1 MVYGGKPST
10 GCQNCRKRRIKCDET
25 RPHCKACIRTGRS
38 CPGYPHPLDVV
49 LRDQVAFHRKK
60 RDTSSHSTSAVSTP
74 VETASTQSSPAVI
87 TLNDAFFSDGCSNNA
102 SPPSGPPLLLHTQ
115 EAVVPRGLFLSTDD
129 TVTSMFFNSFIYSP
143 RDPLI
148 LQGFMDILPDV
159 FFYAQPESPLY
170 LGTLAVSFFSVSAW
184 TGNRVF
190 LQSAEQLFVK
200 ALAKTRKALQGDISR
215 NVDDILMAILLLS
228 TYEEFCAMKEG
239 RYPTRTHLRGAV
251 ALVNS
256 KSPAQRSS
264 IISLTLESAVQVQLV
279 CLFPIDFTQLTCQVK
294 SSKGLPYPTMPAPS
308 GWPLSPVA
316 PQSAT
321 LQLGMAT
328 SELASLRQAWD
339 QFNYEGAYPM
349 KETQELLGRALRL
362 DATLEAWTYALPTH
376 WKPVPATSIPQS
388 VRQAGMYKNRC
399 DCYTDLWVAGT
410 WNFYRDS
417 RIVVQNIIRC
427 CLELLPGSPP
437 ERIQATKDM
446 TYKLALDICGSVPYI
461 LGSQTMSVHVG
472 QQKIEYPEA
481 DGRRGT
487 AAHHQTAA
495 LIGGWTVSCHLSNL
509 QLFCGSEEMIAWLGE
524 QKERVLRIYTFGR
537 EA

>member
-25 RPHCKACIRTGRS
+25 RPHCKACVRTGRS

-49 LRDQVAFHRKK
+49 LRDQVAFRRKK
-60 RDTSSHSTSAVSTP
+60 RDTSSAVSTP
-74 VETASTQSSPAVI
+74 GAVSNQSSPAVVAS
-87 TLNDAFFSDGCSNNA
+87 NDALSNSSSNA
-102 SPPSGPPLLLHTQ
+102 SSPSGPLLPAQ
-115 EAVVPRGLFLSTDD
+115 SVPRALFLSIED

-159 FFYAQPESPLY
+159 FIYAQPGSPLHVS
-170 LGTLAVSFFSVSAW
+170 TLAVSFFSVSAW
-184 TGNRVF
+184 TGNRAF

-264 IISLTLESAVQVQLV
+264 ILSLTLETAVQVQL
-279 CLFPIDFTQLTCQVK
+279 VK
-294 SSKGLPYPTMPAPS
+294 SSKGLPYPTMATPTVWRTAPA
-308 GWPLSPVA
+308 A
-316 PQSAT
+316 PQTAT
-321 LQLGMAT
+321 TQLWMAT

-339 QFNYEGAYPM
+339 QFNYANAYHI
-349 KETQELLGRALRL
+349 KEVEELLARAIRL
-362 DATLEAWTYALPTH
+362 DAQLEAWTYALPTH
-376 WKPVPATSIPQS
+376 WKPVPATSIPPS

-399 DCYTDLWVAGT
+399 DCYTDMWVAGT

-427 CLELLPGSPP
+427 CLELLPGSTS
-437 ERIQATKDM
+437 EQIQASVEMIYRLSLDM
-446 TYKLALDICGSVPYI
+446 CGTVPYI

-472 QQKIEYPEA
+472 QEKIEYPEA
-481 DGRRGT
+481 DGRRVT

-495 LIGGWTVSCHLSNL
+495 LIGGWVVSCHLSNL
-509 QLFCGSEEMIAWLGE
+509 QLFCRDAELNAWAGV
-524 QKERVLRIYTFGR
+524 QKERVLRIYTFGGNLHS
-537 EA
+537 AASAASAAS

>member
-10 GCQNCRKRRIKCDET
+10 GCQTCRKRRIKCDET
-25 RPHCKACIRTGRS
+25 RPHCKACVRTGRS

-60 RDTSSHSTSAVSTP
+60 RDTPSTVSTQP
-74 VETASTQSSPAVI
+74 SPAPI
-87 TLNDAFFSDGCSNNA
+87 TLNDAFSDSSSNA
-102 SPPSGPPLLLHTQ
+102 GTPSGPLLHSPQ
-115 EAVVPRGLFLSTDD
+115 VPRGLFLSTED

-159 FFYAQPESPLY
+159 FFYTQPESPLHV
-170 LGTLAVSFFSVSAW
+170 GTLAVSFFSVAAW
-184 TGNRVF
+184 TGNRAF

-200 ALAKTRKALQGDISR
+200 ALAKTRKALQGDISQ

-239 RYPTRTHLRGAV
+239 RQPTRTHLRGAV

-264 IISLTLESAVQVQLV
+264 ILSLTLEIAVQVQLV
-279 CLFPIDFTQLTCQVK
+279 K
-294 SSKGLPYPTMPAPS
+294 SSKGLAYPTMPSPS
-308 GWPLSPVA
+308 AWSVSPEA
-316 PQSAT
+316 PQAAT
-321 LQLGMAT
+321 SQLWMAT

-339 QFNYEGAYPM
+339 QFNYEGVHDIREIHEFLTRAYC
-349 KETQELLGRALRL
+349 L
-362 DATLEAWTYALPTH
+362 DATLEAWTYALPAH
-376 WKPVPATSIPQS
+376 WKPVPATWIPQS
-388 VRQAGMYKNRC
+388 VRRAGMYKNRC
-399 DCYTDLWVAGT
+399 DCYPDMWVAGT

-427 CLELLPGSPP
+427 CLALLPGGAP
-437 ERIQATKDM
+437 EQIQATIDL
-446 TYKLALDICGSVPYI
+446 TYKLALDMCATVPYI
-461 LGSQTMSVHVG
+461 LGSQTMSAHVG
-472 QQKIEYPEA
+472 QEKIEYPEA
-481 DGRRGT
+481 DGRRVT
-487 AAHHQTAA
+487 PAHHQTAS
-495 LIGGWTVSCHLSNL
+495 LIGGWVVSSHLANV
-509 QLFCGSEEMIAWLGE
+509 QLFCRSEELNAWIEE

-537 EA
+537 QHV